1 MFSLIAHHLC
11 WGPLPDCSF
20 PITPGSQPIL
30 CEIWCRQTK
39 TFQRCGISQEV
50 FHRRDRSQGKDRWMR
65 NWSHR
70 ETGLCLLSEG
80 QDRAARLHIPSLLF
94 RACKDMVFALHG
106 SPQAERKWKSRVP
119 QESRWGTWVRSY
131 PYTWT
136 QRAPRSLNPD
146 VIPEGKGRSRLVLHS
161 QTFPLGHHR
170 EGGA

>member
-11 WGPLPDCSF
+11 WGPLPDGSF

-39 TFQRCGISQEV
+39 TFQRCGTSQEV

-70 ETGLCLLSEG
+70 ETGLCLSEG
-80 QDRAARLHIPSLLF
+80 QVRAAMLHIPSLLF

-131 PYTWT
+131 HYTWR